1 MVTFGEGLEKF
12 SFSVKALSK
21 CDHHMKTTGHNIK
34 WDHFARF
41 CFVFRVDFGDLRV
54 AKVMFSK

>member
-1 MVTFGEGLEKF
+1 MF

-21 CDHHMKTTGHNIK
+21 CDHTSAIADHMKTTGHTIK

-41 CFVFRVDFGDLRV
+41 CFVFRVDFGDLRA